1 MIRQLRPALV
11 ALALLTLATG
21 IVYPLGMTAVAQ
33 LAMPGRADGSIVTV
47 DGRPAGSALLAQP
60 FDGPTWFHPR
70 PSAAGSPGAAYD
82 AAASG
87 GSNLGPTNPELLA
100 TIAERA
106 GAYRRDNGLAD
117 GTEVPI
123 DAVTASGSGL
133 DPDISPANARLQAP
147 RVAASRGLPLD
158 PVLAAID
165 AATRGRTAGV
175 LGQPRV
181 NVVELNAGLAALGA

>member
-11 ALALLTLATG
+11 ALALFTVVTG
-21 IVYPLGMTAVAQ
+21 FAYPLAVTALAQ
-33 LAMPGRADGSIVTV
+33 AAMPGRADGSIVTIE
-47 DGRPAGSALLAQP
+47 GRPAGSTLLAQP

-70 PSAAGSPGAAYD
+70 PSAAGYD

-87 GSNLGPTNPELLA
+87 GSNLGPTNPDLLA

-106 GAYRRDNGLAD
+106 DAYRRDNGLVG
-117 GTEVPI
+117 GTDVPI

-147 RVAASRGLPLD
+147 RVAAARGLPLD
-158 PVLAAID
+158 RVLAVVD
-165 AATRGRTAGV
+165 AATSGRTAAA

-181 NVVELNAGLAALGA
+181 NVVELNAGLVRIGG